1 VSIEIIPNRKSIDDK
16 FPVLGFTVKTGGLP
30 YYEVV
35 ITTKK
40 ELFAPAMASNR
51 NSQNFYSS
59 RQENNLLLQTNSND
73 SVYIVPASV
82 LNGFAQTKPTDIFF
96 TLIAYNSADG
106 SGGICSSNI
115 ESLHYDAP
123 SVTVAQSFTG
133 QTLSKGL
140 GVSVDSL
147 RRLTY
152 SSATSYQ
159 PAMFG
164 SAVNE
169 SDEGEAED
177 GFSMMKALGNSEKEN
192 YAEDGYEYH
201 QNSHSSAQY
210 YDEDNDVNEYSEQ
223 SFGDSDYEDGFE
235 NELGSLAQMQE
246 SIFPK
251 GASEPEELYDEDRY
265 VQNDESFSSYQDDYS
280 AEPFSATSSQN
291 YEYAGASA
299 GISQNGYSH
308 KTGGNGY
315 SNQNYSDEFAFE
327 ANEFDNDYAEDY
339 GSSLDDN
346 KSGSGIPI
354 IGGIVDKVTDG
365 IKSGVSAVTKIIAKK
380 NIIDIVAKFESG
392 GDPTKAFKAINAD
405 TEFAKLTNHEAYKK
419 YHIGLSYGIVQ
430 FTQDGG
436 GLGSLLKMMRNRDKA
451 KFNEIFGASSDDL
464 ITVTNTTGAF
474 SKDVYAANPKG
485 NGRSNRVQ
493 PVGGADI
500 WVSPWKERFI
510 LAGDYPPFQAAQNE
524 LAATGYLDPIIQ
536 FCNWL
541 GLNTDRGFAMVYDRS
556 VQMGV
561 GGAKKWVIGAVGPI
575 STDTL
580 RTKALAALGKTDVA
594 DFQRSMGLK
603 TDGWGP
609 VTHAAMV
616 SELRKLGAKS
626 PIPIPTASQML
637 DSMVRV
643 SAGRDFEHRVK
654 GLRNSTEFTDTIL
667 AL

>member
-16 FPVLGFTVKTGGLP
+16 FPVLGFTIKTGGLP
-30 YYEVV
+30 YYEVIV
-35 ITTKK
+35 TTKK
-40 ELFAPAMASNR
+40 ELFAPDRASSR

-82 LNGFAQTKPTDIFF
+82 LNNFAQTKPSDIYF
-96 TLIAYNSADG
+96 TLIAYQTADG
-106 SGGICSSNI
+106 SGGICASNI

-123 SVTVAQSFTG
+123 SVSVAQSFTG

-140 GVSVDSL
+140 GVSADSL

-159 PAMFG
+159 PTMF
-164 SAVNE
+164 SLAANE
-169 SDEGEAED
+169 PDEGEAED
-177 GFSMMKALGNSEKEN
+177 GFSMMKALGDSENEN
-192 YAEDGYEYH
+192 YAEDGYEYY
-201 QNSHSSAQY
+201 QNTQSSAQY
-210 YDEDNDVNEYSEQ
+210 YDEDNEYREQ
-223 SFGDSDYEDGFE
+223 SFSDSDYEDGFE
-235 NELGSLAQMQE
+235 NELGTLAKMQE
-246 SIFPK
+246 SIFPT
-251 GASEPEELYDEDRY
+251 GASEPEELYDEDR
-265 VQNDESFSSYQDDYS
+265 DSYNYDQDNYTAKSGS
-280 AEPFSATSSQN
+280 ASASQN

-299 GISQNGYSH
+299 GISNNGYNL
-308 KTGGNGY
+308 KTNGNGY
-315 SNQNYSDEFAFE
+315 SNQNYSDEFAFD

-346 KSGSGIPI
+346 KSDSGIPI
-354 IGGIVDKVTDG
+354 VGGIINKATDAV
-365 IKSGVSAVTKIIAKK
+365 KAGVSAVAKILAKK

-392 GDPTKAFKAINAD
+392 GDPSKAFKAINAD

-451 KFNEIFGASSDDL
+451 KFDAIFGASSDDL
-464 ITVTNTTGAF
+464 ITVTNTAGAF

-493 PVGGADI
+493 PVGGADL

-524 LAATGYLDPIIQ
+524 LAATGYLDPIIE

-561 GGAKKWVIGAVGPI
+561 GGAKKWVINAVGPI

-580 RTKALAALGKTDVA
+580 RTKALTALGKTDVA

-609 VTHAAMV
+609 MTHAAMV
-616 SELRKLGAKS
+616 SELRKLGTSS
-626 PIPIPTASQML
+626 PIPIPTTSQML

-643 SAGRDFEHRVK
+643 AAGRDFEHRVK